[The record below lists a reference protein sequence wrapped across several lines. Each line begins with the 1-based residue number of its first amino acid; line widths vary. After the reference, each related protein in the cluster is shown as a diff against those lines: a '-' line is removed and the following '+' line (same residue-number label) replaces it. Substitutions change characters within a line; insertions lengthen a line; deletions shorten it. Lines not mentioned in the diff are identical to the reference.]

1 MSFKDFL
8 KNAREKAGLGINEL
22 SRASGVSAPYLSRL
36 EKGERRP
43 PMPDVLKKLAPH
55 LKVDYND
62 LMRAAGWVDIPD
74 DPKYKEIESVN
85 LTDEYIQKGLSEKQ
99 IRRILDS
106 VLEAINKAKE

>member
-55 LKVDYND
+55 LKVDYHD
-62 LMRAAGWVDIPD
+62 IWWLPFDWRLQFDIFLSLVDGDFHENTPS
-74 DPKYKEIESVN
+74 KF
-85 LTDEYIQKGLSEKQ
+85 
-99 IRRILDS
+99 S
-106 VLEAINKAKE
+106 VLLPKVYAGGVGDMSWCQK